1 MARKQEGVMGQVS
14 VYEARNN
21 LSQLIKAA
29 QRGEEVVIA
38 SRGTPVARLV
48 PITSGPAGGLAAW
61 FAAHPVPPGGRT
73 RQEIDTAIAEE
84 RDSWD

>member
-1 MARKQEGVMGQVS
+1 MGQVS

-38 SRGTPVARLV
+38 SHGTPVARLV
-48 PITSGPAGGLAAW
+48 PIAGGRPGGLAAW

-73 RQEIDTAIAEE
+73 RQEIDAAIAEE